1 MCCFTIYKKFTFEK
15 QYNNL
20 KFLTQYLC
28 VNLKFPEDS
37 FVFNRIL
44 RHDLLTVL
52 CMLDIKW
59 YSRQQKVAQI
69 HKPYNARINTCCFS
83 KGSYSSHSDWKMVR
97 LKTLQHL
104 VPPSSHQT

>member
-44 RHDLLTVL
+44 R
-52 CMLDIKW
+52 
-59 YSRQQKVAQI
+59 
-69 HKPYNARINTCCFS
+69 
-83 KGSYSSHSDWKMVR
+83 
-97 LKTLQHL
+97 
-104 VPPSSHQT
+104 